1 MLQDNQLALIAAAV
15 LGLPAATFLGLGG
28 FMFLVRVPSERF
40 IARLTASVFVLSLI
54 GSLITLGSVLA
65 GPQQMLKI
73 YIGRWFEL
81 PGYAFEV
88 TLVIDRLTAT
98 FMVLTTAIIGL
109 VGRFSQTYLH
119 RERGYAR
126 FFLLMHLF
134 ATGMLLL
141 VMAGSV
147 DMMFAGWE
155 FVGLTS
161 VLLIGFFDERNG
173 PVRSGLRAFIT
184 YRVCDACLLMGV
196 VLVHHYAHTAQVDLA
211 LGAGQWPLGASHL
224 GQGPATIIAILFT
237 LGAIGKSAQFPVS
250 NWLPRAMEGPTPSSA
265 LFYGAMS
272 VHAGVYLLLRSAP
285 VFEAAPAARVM
296 LVVVGT
302 LSAIY
307 ATLVGRTQNDAKNG
321 LAYATVTQVGL
332 LFIEIGLG
340 LHVLAVVHM
349 IGHACLRTFQY
360 LKAPSA
366 LHEANILH
374 AAAGAHLTTGGHIES
389 MLPARAQRWLYGLA
403 LARFHVDQV
412 LDGVAHAVLGLA
424 RRLDVLNRYF
434 GALYGSVPADRASAA
449 PAPEPEPD
457 PASKPFDAKMV
468 RSARS

>member
-1 MLQDNQLALIAAAV
+1 MLHDNHLALVAAAV
-15 LGLPAATFLGLGG
+15 LGLPAAAFLGLGG
-28 FMFLVRVPSERF
+28 FMFLVRAPSERF
-40 IARLTASVFVLSLI
+40 IARLTTLVFCLAII
-54 GSLITLGSVLA
+54 GSLVTLGNVLL
-65 GPQQMLKI
+65 GPQHLIKI

-81 PGYAFEV
+81 PGYTFEV

-109 VGRFSQTYLH
+109 IGRFSQTYLH

-126 FFLLMHLF
+126 FFLLVHLF

-173 PVRSGLRAFIT
+173 PVRNGLRAFVT

-211 LGAGQWPLGASHL
+211 LGAGQWPLGAAHL
-224 GQGPATIIAILFT
+224 GQFPATLIAVLFT
-237 LGAIGKSAQFPVS
+237 LGAIGKSAQFPAS
-250 NWLPRAMEGPTPSSA
+250 GWLPRAMEGPTPSSA
-265 LFYGAMS
+265 LFYGALS
-272 VHAGVYLLLRSAP
+272 VHAGVYLLLRTAP
-285 VFEAAPAARVM
+285 VFEAAPVARGL
-296 LVVVGT
+296 LVAVGT
-302 LSAIY
+302 LSALY
-307 ATLVGRTQNDAKNG
+307 ATLVGRTQTDAKNG
-321 LAYATVTQVGL
+321 LAYATITQVGL

-340 LHVLAVVHM
+340 WYVLAVVHM
-349 IGHACLRTFQY
+349 VGHVCVRTFQY

-366 LHEANILH
+366 LHESHLLH
-374 AAAGAHLTTGGHIES
+374 AAAGGVHLTTGAHIES
-389 MLPARAQRWLYGLA
+389 ILPLRVQRWLYGLA
-403 LARFHVDQV
+403 LARFHVDEM
-412 LDGVAHAVLGLA
+412 LDGVAHAVLALA

-434 GALYGSVPADRASAA
+434 AALYGSAPADRASAA
-449 PAPEPEPD
+449 PAPAPD
-457 PASKPFDAKMV
+457 PAAKPFDAKMV